1 MNKSNNINNTNPL
14 VEIKSGRSNLIKSM
28 KLIPIPIK
36 KKVKF
41 LLKKE
46 KLNEDENDE
55 NSFDF
60 LKKINKSNNNKYL
73 TLDNDEKTIGELN
86 NEKNIYSLNSKN
98 LQIENINS
106 LNCESSNR
114 NNIKIENKF
123 RYNSIDN
130 YSNRHKITL
139 KKTPKIDSKNK
150 IFINILKERENKII
164 SPIEIFNRNKK
175 YLNKMLR
182 KKSSGRFCL
191 PFKGDYDK
199 KKEILF
205 NPSKLNH
212 YEELVNEMRKKYI
225 NDKNNYYS
233 YSEKALTL
241 SFPMVE
247 GFRNE
252 EYLKYIENKS
262 KWIVDKDFDRY
273 KQPEREK
280 VFFPRIIKEI

>member
-1 MNKSNNINNTNPL
+1 M
-14 VEIKSGRSNLIKSM
+14 
-28 KLIPIPIK
+28 
-36 KKVKF
+36 
-41 LLKKE
+41 
-46 KLNEDENDE
+46 
-55 NSFDF
+55 
-60 LKKINKSNNNKYL
+60 
-73 TLDNDEKTIGELN
+73 
-86 NEKNIYSLNSKN
+86 
-98 LQIENINS
+98 ENINS
-106 LNCESSNR
+106 LNYESSNR

-150 IFINILKERENKII
+150 IFINIIKERENKII

-175 YLNKMLR
+175 YLNKMFR

-191 PFKGDYDK
+191 PIKGDYDK

-205 NPSKLNH
+205 SPSKLNH

-241 SFPMVE
+241 GFPMVE

-262 KWIVDKDFDRY
+262 KWIIDKDFDRY

-280 VFFPRIIKEI
+280 VFFPRLKKYNSLYSYVVSHPFFIINFKIKNCR

>member
-1 MNKSNNINNTNPL
+1 M
-14 VEIKSGRSNLIKSM
+14 
-28 KLIPIPIK
+28 
-36 KKVKF
+36 F
-41 LLKKE
+41 
-46 KLNEDENDE
+46 
-55 NSFDF
+55 
-60 LKKINKSNNNKYL
+60 
-73 TLDNDEKTIGELN
+73 
-86 NEKNIYSLNSKN
+86 
-98 LQIENINS
+98 
-106 LNCESSNR
+106 
-114 NNIKIENKF
+114 
-123 RYNSIDN
+123 
-130 YSNRHKITL
+130 
-139 KKTPKIDSKNK
+139 
-150 IFINILKERENKII
+150 
-164 SPIEIFNRNKK
+164 
-175 YLNKMLR
+175 R

-205 NPSKLNH
+205 SPSKLNH

-262 KWIVDKDFDRY
+262 KWIIDKDFDRY